1 MPTSSVALPSGKD
14 AVAAYPRDGRISC
27 PKGQKEGKLAKKLS
41 KVGRKSA
48 HVGVAVLVAG
58 SLPGGSLATMLAP
71 TSALK
76 KRRQAFIPERAI
88 PVRDVGIKQS
98 GK

>member
-1 MPTSSVALPSGKD
+1 MEESVVQKGKK
-14 AVAAYPRDGRISC
+14 
-27 PKGQKEGKLAKKLS
+27 KGNWQKKLS

-48 HVGVAVLVAG
+48 PVGVAVLVAG
-58 SLPGGSLATMLAP
+58 SLPGRSSATMLAP

-76 KRRQAFIPERAI
+76 KRWQAFIPERAI

>member
-1 MPTSSVALPSGKD
+1 LSKRAKRREIGK
-14 AVAAYPRDGRISC
+14 
-27 PKGQKEGKLAKKLS
+27 KKLS

-48 HVGVAVLVAG
+48 PVGVAVLVAG
-58 SLPGGSLATMLAP
+58 SLPGRSSATMLAP

-76 KRRQAFIPERAI
+76 KRQQAFIPERAI

>member
-1 MPTSSVALPSGKD
+1 LSKRAKRREIGK
-14 AVAAYPRDGRISC
+14 
-27 PKGQKEGKLAKKLS
+27 KKLS

-48 HVGVAVLVAG
+48 PVGVAVLVAG
-58 SLPGGSLATMLAP
+58 SLPGRSSATMLAP

-76 KRRQAFIPERAI
+76 KRWQAFIPERAI